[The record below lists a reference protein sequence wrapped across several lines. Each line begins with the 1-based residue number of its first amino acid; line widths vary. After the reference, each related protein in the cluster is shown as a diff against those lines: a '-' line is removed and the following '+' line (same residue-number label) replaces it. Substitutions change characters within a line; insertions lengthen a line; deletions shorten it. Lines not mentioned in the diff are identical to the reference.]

1 MNAVAYAHG
10 YGSAAAL
17 AGYAIE
23 TAEEYG
29 APEARVQDLRDRL
42 AAIIAGVDEAASSPA
57 PTSPDRGD
65 S

>member
-1 MNAVAYAHG
+1 MSAVAYARG

-29 APEARVQDLRDRL
+29 VPEARVQNLRDRL
-42 AAIIAGVDEAASSPA
+42 DAIVAGVDEAHE
-57 PTSPDRGD
+57 
-65 S
+65 

>member
-1 MNAVAYAHG
+1 MSAVAYARG

-29 APEARVQDLRDRL
+29 VPEARVQDLRDRL
-42 AAIIAGVDEAASSPA
+42 AAIIAGVDEAHE
-57 PTSPDRGD
+57 
-65 S
+65 

>member
-29 APEARVQDLRDRL
+29 VPEARVQDLRDRL
-42 AAIIAGVDEAASSPA
+42 AAIIAGVDEAHE
-57 PTSPDRGD
+57 
-65 S
+65 